1 MPSACSHQ
9 LVELG
14 LWGVKHSPGVPHFN
28 MVVLA
33 TNELKGPFAEQSW
46 SLWSCFRVGTTLLT
60 HLELTVLFVF
70 YLCLDNLPP
79 SADSIVCFLSQ
90 GITLTLFRIF
100 EM

>member
-79 SADSIVCFLSQ
+79 SADSIGCFSLS
-90 GITLTLFRIF
+90 GYNLDFVPYF
-100 EM
+100 